1 MKLHIAH
8 KPVWPDDG
16 FLRVQPPYENAR
28 GSVLRERSGKDYFEI
43 KEIYLLF
50 TEPSINSNHRSLE
63 GTERAM
69 GNCGQKSLGTRAERD
84 RNKKING
91 DLKQQKR
98 EVETIIRILLLGAG
112 ESGKSTFAKQ
122 MRILY
127 LEGFDETEC
136 QRFKGI
142 IHNNVIVSLQALI
155 SACNQFGLTLEEQN
169 RHKTPEELE
178 ELEVNSSSCAYIK
191 GVWQD
196 PAIQTAFSRQNEFQ
210 LYDSTQYYLDDIERI
225 CDEQYKPTEQDIL
238 RSRSKTI
245 GITETNFEVEN
256 VRFVMVDVGGQR
268 SERRKWIHCFEDI
281 TAVIYCVAMSE
292 YDLKLYEDETV
303 SRIEESLMLFDEICN
318 SEWFEKTSIILFLNK
333 VDIFKEKIM
342 KHDLSICFPKYKG
355 GPNFEKSSAFI
366 KKTFESRNKTTKSVF
381 THMTCATDTE
391 NVRFVFN
398 AVRGHILSTVMVGV
412 I

>member
-1 MKLHIAH
+1 
-8 KPVWPDDG
+8 
-16 FLRVQPPYENAR
+16 
-28 GSVLRERSGKDYFEI
+28 
-43 KEIYLLF
+43 
-50 TEPSINSNHRSLE
+50 
-63 GTERAM
+63 M
-69 GNCGQKSLGTRAERD
+69 GNCGQKSLGTREERD
-84 RNKKING
+84 RNKKI
-91 DLKQQKR
+91 DSSLKAQKR
-98 EVETIIRILLLGAG
+98 EVETVIRILLLGAG

-122 MRILY
+122 MRILF

-142 IHNNVIVSLQALI
+142 IHNNVIISLQALLT
-155 SACNQFGLTLEEQN
+155 ACKEFGLTLEEQH
-169 RHKTPEELE
+169 RQKSIEDLEEIEFTPET
-178 ELEVNSSSCAYIK
+178 STYIK
-191 GVWQD
+191 SLWKD
-196 PAIQTAFSRQNEFQ
+196 PAIQTAFSRQHEFQ
-210 LYDSTQYYLDDIERI
+210 LYDSTQYYLDDIERV
-225 CDEQYKPTEQDIL
+225 CDPNYTPTEQDIL

-245 GITETNFEVEN
+245 GITETNFEVEG

-333 VDIFKEKIM
+333 VDIFKEKIL
-342 KHDLSICFPKYKG
+342 KHDLSMCFPKYKG
-355 GPNFEKSSAFI
+355 GPDFAKSSAYM
-366 KKTFESRNKTTKSVF
+366 KKTFEKRNKTTKEVF
-381 THMTCATDTE
+381 THITCATDTE
-391 NVRFVFN
+391 NVKFVFN